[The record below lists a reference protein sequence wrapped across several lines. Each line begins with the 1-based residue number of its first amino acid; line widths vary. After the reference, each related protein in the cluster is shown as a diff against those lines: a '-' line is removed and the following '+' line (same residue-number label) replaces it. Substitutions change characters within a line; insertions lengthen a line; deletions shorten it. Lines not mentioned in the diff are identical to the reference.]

1 MKLYGQ
7 NIKPKNLDRIKNKI
21 KFILYLLLVT
31 STAQTQQTL
40 IRAGRLIDTNQ
51 KTVKNNI
58 DILVEG
64 NRIIEVG
71 KNLKLT
77 SSWFSPYL

>member
-1 MKLYGQ
+1 M
-7 NIKPKNLDRIKNKI
+7 
-21 KFILYLLLVT
+21 VT

-77 SSWFSPYL
+77 SGKTVDLRDKTVLPGLIDSHTHICLTPDYR